1 MKEKFIKKAL
11 ILALGGFITK
21 ILSMFIR
28 IITTR
33 VIGVDG
39 LGLYMLVLPTF
50 NLFITIATLSLPTAI
65 SKLVAEGTRNNKK
78 LVLGFLPIAIIF
90 NIFLII
96 IIIILAPFIAN
107 NLLHNEILYYPIVS
121 IGITLP
127 FITTSSIIK
136 GYFFGKEKMFPN
148 VVSNMIEQITRIIS
162 IIFIIPYLLKI
173 NISYAVSGL
182 VFINCLSES
191 LGIITLLLFMPN
203 KTKINKNDIKPD
215 LNNIKDIF
223 SISIPTTTS
232 RLISSIGLF
241 LEPIIITFVFL
252 KLGYQTTYITKEY
265 GIISGYV
272 LPMVMMPNFL
282 SGAISNALLPT
293 VTKSYANKKY
303 KETKRKLLL
312 ACNLSL
318 IIGAVFT
325 IILFIFSKECLKLLF
340 NTTLGSN
347 YLKITSIIFLIS
359 YILNPL
365 SICMQAMDKS
375 KELMKINIIAVI
387 IKTSLLFTLTYL
399 NINMWPL
406 IISYGIQYIYI
417 TIKIINIIRKNL

>member
-1 MKEKFIKKAL
+1 MKEKFIKSTL
-11 ILALGGFITK
+11 ILVLGGFITK
-21 ILSMFIR
+21 VLGMIIR

-39 LGLYMLVLPTF
+39 LGLYMMVLPTF

-96 IIIILAPFIAN
+96 LIILLSPFIAN
-107 NLLHNEILYYPIVS
+107 NLLHNEILYYPIMS

-182 VFINCLSES
+182 VFINCLSEG
-191 LGIITLLLFMPN
+191 LGIVTLLLFMPN
-203 KTKINKNDIKPD
+203 KTKISKNDIKPD

-252 KLGYQTTYITKEY
+252 KLGYQTSYITKEY

-282 SGAISNALLPT
+282 SGAISSALLP
-293 VTKSYANKKY
+293 VISKSYANKKY
-303 KETKRKLLL
+303 KETKRKLIL
-312 ACNLSL
+312 ACKLSL
-318 IIGAVFT
+318 LIGIICT
-325 IILFIFSKECLKLLF
+325 IILFIFPEECLKLLF
-340 NTTLGSN
+340 NTTLGAN
-347 YLKITSIIFLIS
+347 YLQITSIIFLIS

-365 SICMQAMDKS
+365 SSCMQAMDKS
-375 KELMKINIIAVI
+375 KQLMKINIIGVI
-387 IKTSLLFTLTYL
+387 IKTSLLFILTYL
-399 NINMWPL
+399 DINMWPL

>member
-1 MKEKFIKKAL
+1 MKERFIKKAL

-21 ILSMFIR
+21 ILSMVIR

-107 NLLHNEILYYPIVS
+107 NLLHNEILYYPIIS

-191 LGIITLLLFMPN
+191 LSIVTLLLFMPN
-203 KTKINKNDIKPD
+203 KTKISKNDIKPD

-252 KLGYQTTYITKEY
+252 KLGYQTSYITKEY

-282 SGAISNALLPT
+282 SGAISSALLP
-293 VTKSYANKKY
+293 VISKSYANKKY
-303 KETKRKLLL
+303 KETKRKLIL
-312 ACNLSL
+312 ACKLSL
-318 IIGAVFT
+318 LIGIICT
-325 IILFIFSKECLKLLF
+325 IILFIFPEECLKLLF
-340 NTTLGSN
+340 NTTLGAN
-347 YLKITSIIFLIS
+347 YLQITSIIFLIS

-365 SICMQAMDKS
+365 SSCMQAMDKS
-375 KELMKINIIAVI
+375 KQLMKINIIGVI
-387 IKTSLLFTLTYL
+387 IKTSLLFILTYL
-399 NINMWPL
+399 DINMWPL

>member
-1 MKEKFIKKAL
+1 MKEKFIKSTL
-11 ILALGGFITK
+11 ILVLGGFITK
-21 ILSMFIR
+21 VLGMIIR

-39 LGLYMLVLPTF
+39 LGLYMMVLPTF

-96 IIIILAPFIAN
+96 LIILLSPFIAN
-107 NLLHNEILYYPIVS
+107 NLLHNEILYYPIMS

-182 VFINCLSES
+182 VFINCLSEG
-191 LGIITLLLFMPN
+191 LGIVTLLLFMPS
-203 KTKINKNDIKPD
+203 KTKISKNDIKPD

-252 KLGYQTTYITKEY
+252 KLGYQTSYITKEY

-282 SGAISNALLPT
+282 SGAISSALLP
-293 VTKSYANKKY
+293 VISKSYANKKY
-303 KETKRKLLL
+303 KETKRKLIL
-312 ACNLSL
+312 ACKLSL
-318 IIGAVFT
+318 LIGIICT
-325 IILFIFSKECLKLLF
+325 IILFIFPEECLKLLF
-340 NTTLGSN
+340 NTTLGAN
-347 YLKITSIIFLIS
+347 YLQITSIIFLIS

-365 SICMQAMDKS
+365 SSCMQAMDKS
-375 KELMKINIIAVI
+375 KQLMKINIIGVI
-387 IKTSLLFTLTYL
+387 IKTSLLFILTYL
-399 NINMWPL
+399 DINMWPL
-406 IISYGIQYIYI
+406 IIAYGIQYIYI
-417 TIKIINIIRKNL
+417 TIRIINIIRKNL

>member
-1 MKEKFIKKAL
+1 MKEKFIKSTL
-11 ILALGGFITK
+11 ILVLGGFITK
-21 ILSMFIR
+21 VLGMIIR

-39 LGLYMLVLPTF
+39 LGLYMMVLPTF

-96 IIIILAPFIAN
+96 LIILLSPFIAN
-107 NLLHNEILYYPIVS
+107 NLLHNEILYYPIMS

-182 VFINCLSES
+182 VFINCLSEG
-191 LGIITLLLFMPN
+191 LGIVTLLLFMPN
-203 KTKINKNDIKPD
+203 KTKISKNDIKPD

-252 KLGYQTTYITKEY
+252 KLGYQTSYITKEY

-282 SGAISNALLPT
+282 SGAISSALLP
-293 VTKSYANKKY
+293 VISKSYANKKY
-303 KETKRKLLL
+303 KETKRKLII
-312 ACNLSL
+312 ACKLSL
-318 IIGAVFT
+318 LIGIICT
-325 IILFIFSKECLKLLF
+325 IILFIFPEECLKLLF
-340 NTTLGSN
+340 NTTLGAN
-347 YLKITSIIFLIS
+347 YLQITSIIFLIS

-365 SICMQAMDKS
+365 SSCMQAMDKS
-375 KELMKINIIAVI
+375 KQLMKINIIGVI
-387 IKTSLLFTLTYL
+387 IKTSLLFILTYL

-406 IISYGIQYIYI
+406 IIAYGIQYIYI
-417 TIKIINIIRKNL
+417 TIRIINIIRKNL

>member
-1 MKEKFIKKAL
+1 MKERFIKKAL

-21 ILSMFIR
+21 ILSMVIR

-107 NLLHNEILYYPIVS
+107 NLLHNEILYYPIIS

-241 LEPIIITFVFL
+241 L
-252 KLGYQTTYITKEY
+252 
-265 GIISGYV
+265 
-272 LPMVMMPNFL
+272 
-282 SGAISNALLPT
+282 
-293 VTKSYANKKY
+293 
-303 KETKRKLLL
+303 
-312 ACNLSL
+312 
-318 IIGAVFT
+318 
-325 IILFIFSKECLKLLF
+325 
-340 NTTLGSN
+340 
-347 YLKITSIIFLIS
+347 
-359 YILNPL
+359 
-365 SICMQAMDKS
+365 
-375 KELMKINIIAVI
+375 
-387 IKTSLLFTLTYL
+387 
-399 NINMWPL
+399 
-406 IISYGIQYIYI
+406 
-417 TIKIINIIRKNL
+417 

>member
-1 MKEKFIKKAL
+1 MKERFIKKAL

-21 ILSMFIR
+21 ILSMVIR

-107 NLLHNEILYYPIVS
+107 NLLHNEILYYPIIS

-162 IIFIIPYLLKI
+162 IVFIIPYLLKI

-191 LGIITLLLFMPN
+191 LGIVTLLLFMPN

-318 IIGAVFT
+318 IIGVIFT
-325 IILFIFSKECLKLLF
+325 IILFIFPKECLKLLF

-417 TIKIINIIRKNL
+417 TIKIITIIRKNL

>member
-11 ILALGGFITK
+11 ILVLGGFITK
-21 ILSMFIR
+21 ILSMVIR

-39 LGLYMLVLPTF
+39 LGLYMMVLPTF

-96 IIIILAPFIAN
+96 LILLLSPFIAN
-107 NLLHNEILYYPIVS
+107 NLLHNEILYYPIMS

-182 VFINCLSES
+182 VFINCLSEG
-191 LGIITLLLFMPN
+191 LGIVTLLLFMPN
-203 KTKINKNDIKPD
+203 KTKISKNDIKPD

-252 KLGYQTTYITKEY
+252 KLGYQTSYITKEY

-282 SGAISNALLPT
+282 SGAISSALLP
-293 VTKSYANKKY
+293 VISKSYANKKY
-303 KETKRKLLL
+303 KETKRKLIL
-312 ACNLSL
+312 ACKLSL
-318 IIGAVFT
+318 LIGIICT
-325 IILFIFSKECLKLLF
+325 IILFIFPEECLKLLF
-340 NTTLGSN
+340 NTTLGAN
-347 YLKITSIIFLIS
+347 YLQITSIIFLIS

-365 SICMQAMDKS
+365 SSCMQAMDKS
-375 KELMKINIIAVI
+375 KQLMKINIIGVI
-387 IKTSLLFTLTYL
+387 IKTSLLFILTYL
-399 NINMWPL
+399 NINMWTL
-406 IISYGIQYIYI
+406 IIACGVQYIYI
-417 TIKIINIIRKNL
+417 TIRIINVIRKNL

>member
-1 MKEKFIKKAL
+1 MKEKFIKSTL
-11 ILALGGFITK
+11 ILVLGGFITK
-21 ILSMFIR
+21 VLGMIIR

-39 LGLYMLVLPTF
+39 LGLYMMVLPTF

-96 IIIILAPFIAN
+96 LIILLSPFIAN
-107 NLLHNEILYYPIVS
+107 NLLHNEILYYPIMS

-182 VFINCLSES
+182 VFINCLSEG
-191 LGIITLLLFMPN
+191 LGIVTLLLFMPS
-203 KTKINKNDIKPD
+203 KTKISKNDIKPD

-252 KLGYQTTYITKEY
+252 KLGYQTSYITKEY

-282 SGAISNALLPT
+282 SGAISSALLP
-293 VTKSYANKKY
+293 VISKSYANKKY
-303 KETKRKLLL
+303 KETKRKLIL
-312 ACNLSL
+312 ACKLSL
-318 IIGAVFT
+318 LIGIICT
-325 IILFIFSKECLKLLF
+325 IILFIFPEECLKLLF
-340 NTTLGSN
+340 NTTLGAN
-347 YLKITSIIFLIS
+347 YLQITSIIFLIS

-365 SICMQAMDKS
+365 SSCMQAMDKS
-375 KELMKINIIAVI
+375 KQLMKINIIGVI
-387 IKTSLLFTLTYL
+387 IKTSLLFILTYL
-399 NINMWPL
+399 DINMWPL
-406 IISYGIQYIYI
+406 IIACGVQYIYI
-417 TIKIINIIRKNL
+417 TIRIINVIRKNL

>member
-11 ILALGGFITK
+11 ILVLGGFITK
-21 ILSMFIR
+21 ILSMVIR

-96 IIIILAPFIAN
+96 LIILLSPFIAN
-107 NLLHNEILYYPIVS
+107 NLLHNEILYYPIMS

-182 VFINCLSES
+182 VFINCLSEG
-191 LGIITLLLFMPN
+191 LGIVTLLLFMPN
-203 KTKINKNDIKPD
+203 KTKISKNDIKPD

-252 KLGYQTTYITKEY
+252 KLGYQTSYITKEY

-282 SGAISNALLPT
+282 SGAISSALLP
-293 VTKSYANKKY
+293 VISKSYANKKY
-303 KETKRKLLL
+303 KETKRKLIL
-312 ACNLSL
+312 ACKLSL
-318 IIGAVFT
+318 LIGIICT
-325 IILFIFSKECLKLLF
+325 IILFIFPEECLKLLF
-340 NTTLGSN
+340 NTTLGAN
-347 YLKITSIIFLIS
+347 YLQITSIIFLIS

-365 SICMQAMDKS
+365 SSCMQAMDKS
-375 KELMKINIIAVI
+375 KQLMKINIIGVI
-387 IKTSLLFTLTYL
+387 IKTSLLFILTYL

-406 IISYGIQYIYI
+406 IIACGVQYIYI
-417 TIKIINIIRKNL
+417 TIRIINIIRKNL

>member
-21 ILSMFIR
+21 ILSMVIR

-96 IIIILAPFIAN
+96 LIIILAPFIAN
-107 NLLHNEILYYPIVS
+107 NLLHNEILYYPIIS

-173 NISYAVSGL
+173 NTSYAVSGL
-182 VFINCLSES
+182 VFINCLSECLS
-191 LGIITLLLFMPN
+191 IVTLLLFMPN

-318 IIGAVFT
+318 IIGAIFT
-325 IILFIFSKECLKLLF
+325 IILFIFPKECLKLLF

-375 KELMKINIIAVI
+375 KELMKINIIATI

>member
-21 ILSMFIR
+21 ILSMVIR

-107 NLLHNEILYYPIVS
+107 NLLHNEILYYPIIS

-191 LGIITLLLFMPN
+191 LGIVTLLLFMPN

-318 IIGAVFT
+318 IIGAIFT
-325 IILFIFSKECLKLLF
+325 IILFIFPKECLKLLF

-406 IISYGIQYIYI
+406 IISYSIQYIYI

>member
-1 MKEKFIKKAL
+1 MKEKFIKSTL
-11 ILALGGFITK
+11 ILVLGGFITK
-21 ILSMFIR
+21 VLGMIIR

-39 LGLYMLVLPTF
+39 LGLYMMVLPTF

-96 IIIILAPFIAN
+96 LIILLSPFIAN
-107 NLLHNEILYYPIVS
+107 NLLHNEILYYPIMS

-182 VFINCLSES
+182 VFINCLSEG
-191 LGIITLLLFMPN
+191 LGIVTLLLFMPN
-203 KTKINKNDIKPD
+203 KTKISKNDIKPD

-252 KLGYQTTYITKEY
+252 KLGYQTSYITKEY

-282 SGAISNALLPT
+282 SGAISSALLP
-293 VTKSYANKKY
+293 VISKSYANKKY
-303 KETKRKLLL
+303 KETKRKLIL
-312 ACNLSL
+312 ACKLSL
-318 IIGAVFT
+318 LIGIICT
-325 IILFIFSKECLKLLF
+325 IILFIFPEECLKLLF
-340 NTTLGSN
+340 NTTLGAN
-347 YLKITSIIFLIS
+347 YLQITSIIFLIS

-365 SICMQAMDKS
+365 SSCMQAMDKS
-375 KELMKINIIAVI
+375 KQLMKINIIGVI

-406 IISYGIQYIYI
+406 IIACGVQYIYI
-417 TIKIINIIRKNL
+417 TIRIINVIRKNL

>member
-21 ILSMFIR
+21 ILSMVIR

-107 NLLHNEILYYPIVS
+107 NLLHNEILYYPIIS

-191 LGIITLLLFMPN
+191 LGIVTLLLFMPN
-203 KTKINKNDIKPD
+203 KTKISKNDIKPD

-232 RLISSIGLF
+232 RLISSICLF

-318 IIGAVFT
+318 IIGFIFT
-325 IILFIFSKECLKLLF
+325 IILFTFPKECLKLLF

-387 IKTSLLFTLTYL
+387 IKTGLLFTLTYL

>member
-11 ILALGGFITK
+11 ILVLGGFITK
-21 ILSMFIR
+21 VLGMIIR

-39 LGLYMLVLPTF
+39 LGLYMMILPTF

-78 LVLGFLPIAIIF
+78 LVLGFLPIAIFF

-96 IIIILAPFIAN
+96 LIIIISPFIATK
-107 NLLHNEILYYPIVS
+107 LLHNEILYYPIMS
-121 IGITLP
+121 ISITLP

-252 KLGYQTTYITKEY
+252 KLGYETSYITKEY

-282 SGAISNALLPT
+282 SGAISSALLP
-293 VTKSYANKKY
+293 VISKSYADKKY
-303 KETKRKLLL
+303 KETKRKLIV
-312 ACNLSL
+312 ACKLSL
-318 IIGAVFT
+318 FIGIICT
-325 IILFIFSKECLKLLF
+325 IILFIFPKECLKLLF
-340 NTTLGSN
+340 NTTLGVN

-365 SICMQAMDKS
+365 STCMQAMDKS
-375 KELMKINIIAVI
+375 KELMKINIIGVI
-387 IKTSLLFTLTYL
+387 IKTLLLFVLNFI

-406 IISYGIQYIYI
+406 IISCGIQYIYV
-417 TIKIINIIRKNL
+417 TIKIIKVIRKNL

>member
-1 MKEKFIKKAL
+1 MKEKFIKSTL
-11 ILALGGFITK
+11 ILVLGGFITK
-21 ILSMFIR
+21 VLGMIIR

-39 LGLYMLVLPTF
+39 LGLYMMVLPTF

-96 IIIILAPFIAN
+96 LIILLSPFIAN
-107 NLLHNEILYYPIVS
+107 NLLHNEILYYPIMS

-182 VFINCLSES
+182 VFINCLSEG
-191 LGIITLLLFMPN
+191 LGIVTLLLFMPS
-203 KTKINKNDIKPD
+203 KTKISKNDIKPD

-252 KLGYQTTYITKEY
+252 KLGYQTSYITKEY

-282 SGAISNALLPT
+282 SGAISSALLP
-293 VTKSYANKKY
+293 VISKSYANKKY
-303 KETKRKLLL
+303 KETKRKLIL
-312 ACNLSL
+312 ACKLSL
-318 IIGAVFT
+318 LIGIICT
-325 IILFIFSKECLKLLF
+325 IILFIFPEECLKLLF
-340 NTTLGSN
+340 NTTLGAN
-347 YLKITSIIFLIS
+347 YLQITSIIFLIS

-365 SICMQAMDKS
+365 SSCMQAMDKS
-375 KELMKINIIAVI
+375 KQLMKINIIGVI
-387 IKTSLLFTLTYL
+387 IKTSLLFILTYL
-399 NINMWPL
+399 DINMWPL
-406 IISYGIQYIYI
+406 IIACGVQYIYI
-417 TIKIINIIRKNL
+417 TIRIINIIRKNL

>member
-1 MKEKFIKKAL
+1 MKEKFIKSTL
-11 ILALGGFITK
+11 ILVLGGFITK
-21 ILSMFIR
+21 VLGMIIR

-39 LGLYMLVLPTF
+39 LGLYMMVLPTF

-96 IIIILAPFIAN
+96 LIILLSPFIAN
-107 NLLHNEILYYPIVS
+107 NLLHNEILYYPIMS

-182 VFINCLSES
+182 VFINCLSEG
-191 LGIITLLLFMPN
+191 LGIVTLLLFMPN
-203 KTKINKNDIKPD
+203 KTKISKNDIKPD

-252 KLGYQTTYITKEY
+252 KLGYQTSYITKEY

-282 SGAISNALLPT
+282 SGAISSALLP
-293 VTKSYANKKY
+293 VISKSYANKKY
-303 KETKRKLLL
+303 KETKRKLIL
-312 ACNLSL
+312 ACKLSL
-318 IIGAVFT
+318 LIGIICT
-325 IILFIFSKECLKLLF
+325 IILFIFPEECLKLLF
-340 NTTLGSN
+340 NTTLGAN
-347 YLKITSIIFLIS
+347 YLQITSIIFLIS

-365 SICMQAMDKS
+365 SSCMQAMDKS
-375 KELMKINIIAVI
+375 KELMKINIIGVI
-387 IKTSLLFTLTYL
+387 IKTSLLFILTYL
-399 NINMWPL
+399 DINMWPL
-406 IISYGIQYIYI
+406 IIACGVQYIYI
-417 TIKIINIIRKNL
+417 TIRIINVIRKNL

>member
-21 ILSMFIR
+21 ILSMVIR

-107 NLLHNEILYYPIVS
+107 NLLHNEILYYPIIS

-191 LGIITLLLFMPN
+191 LGIVTLLLFMPN

-318 IIGAVFT
+318 IIGAIFT
-325 IILFIFSKECLKLLF
+325 IILFIFPKECLKLLF
-340 NTTLGSN
+340 NTSLGSN

-365 SICMQAMDKS
+365 SSCMQAMDKS
-375 KELMKINIIAVI
+375 KQLMKINIIGVI
-387 IKTSLLFTLTYL
+387 IKTSLLFILTYL
-399 NINMWPL
+399 DINMWPL
-406 IISYGIQYIYI
+406 IIACGVQYIYI
-417 TIKIINIIRKNL
+417 TIRIINVIRKNL

>member
-11 ILALGGFITK
+11 ILVLGGFITK
-21 ILSMFIR
+21 VLGMIIR

-39 LGLYMLVLPTF
+39 LGLYMMVLPTF

-96 IIIILAPFIAN
+96 LIILLSPFIAN
-107 NLLHNEILYYPIVS
+107 NLLHNEILYYPIMS

-162 IIFIIPYLLKI
+162 IVFIIPYLLKI

-182 VFINCLSES
+182 VFINCLSEG
-191 LGIITLLLFMPN
+191 LGIVTLLLFMPN
-203 KTKINKNDIKPD
+203 KTKISKNDIKPD

-252 KLGYQTTYITKEY
+252 KLGYQTSYITKEY

-282 SGAISNALLPT
+282 SGAISSALLP
-293 VTKSYANKKY
+293 VISKSYANKKY
-303 KETKRKLLL
+303 KETKRKLIL
-312 ACNLSL
+312 ACKLSL
-318 IIGAVFT
+318 LIGIICT
-325 IILFIFSKECLKLLF
+325 IILFIFPEKCLKLLF
-340 NTTLGSN
+340 NTTLGAN
-347 YLKITSIIFLIS
+347 YLQITSIIFLIS

-365 SICMQAMDKS
+365 SSCMQAMDKS
-375 KELMKINIIAVI
+375 KQLMKINIIGVI
-387 IKTSLLFTLTYL
+387 IKTSLLFILTYL

-406 IISYGIQYIYI
+406 IIACGVQYIYI
-417 TIKIINIIRKNL
+417 TIRIINVIRKNL

>member
-1 MKEKFIKKAL
+1 MKEKFIKSTL
-11 ILALGGFITK
+11 ILVLGGFITK
-21 ILSMFIR
+21 VLGMIIR

-39 LGLYMLVLPTF
+39 LGLYMMVLPTF

-96 IIIILAPFIAN
+96 LIILLSPFIAN
-107 NLLHNEILYYPIVS
+107 NLLHNEILYYPIMS

-182 VFINCLSES
+182 VFINCLSEG
-191 LGIITLLLFMPN
+191 LGIVTLLLFMPN
-203 KTKINKNDIKPD
+203 KTKISKNDIKPD

-252 KLGYQTTYITKEY
+252 KLGYQTFYITKEY

-282 SGAISNALLPT
+282 SGAISSALLP
-293 VTKSYANKKY
+293 VISKSYANKKY
-303 KETKRKLLL
+303 KETKRKLIL
-312 ACNLSL
+312 ACKLSL
-318 IIGAVFT
+318 LIGIICT
-325 IILFIFSKECLKLLF
+325 IILFIFPEECLKLLF
-340 NTTLGSN
+340 NTTLGAN
-347 YLKITSIIFLIS
+347 YLQITSIIFLIS

-365 SICMQAMDKS
+365 SSCMQAMDKS
-375 KELMKINIIAVI
+375 KQLMKINIIGVI
-387 IKTSLLFTLTYL
+387 IKTSLLFILTYL
-399 NINMWPL
+399 DINMWPL
-406 IISYGIQYIYI
+406 IIACGVQYIYI
-417 TIKIINIIRKNL
+417 TIRIINVIRKNL

>member
-1 MKEKFIKKAL
+1 MKERFIKKAL

-21 ILSMFIR
+21 ILSMVIR

-96 IIIILAPFIAN
+96 IIIILSPFIAN
-107 NLLHNEILYYPIVS
+107 NLLHNEILYYPIMS

-318 IIGAVFT
+318 IIGAIFT
-325 IILFIFSKECLKLLF
+325 IILFIFPKECLKLLF
-340 NTTLGSN
+340 NTSLGSN

-365 SICMQAMDKS
+365 SSCMQAMDKS
-375 KELMKINIIAVI
+375 KQLMKINIIGVI
-387 IKTSLLFTLTYL
+387 IKTSLLFILTYL
-399 NINMWPL
+399 DINMWPL
-406 IISYGIQYIYI
+406 IIACGVQYIYI
-417 TIKIINIIRKNL
+417 TIRIINVIRKNL

>member
-11 ILALGGFITK
+11 ILVLGGFITK
-21 ILSMFIR
+21 VLGMIIR

-39 LGLYMLVLPTF
+39 LGLYMMVLPTF

-96 IIIILAPFIAN
+96 LIILLSPFIAN
-107 NLLHNEILYYPIVS
+107 NLLHNEILYYPIMS

-182 VFINCLSES
+182 VFINCLSEG
-191 LGIITLLLFMPN
+191 LGIVTLLLFMPN
-203 KTKINKNDIKPD
+203 KTKISKNDIKPD

-252 KLGYQTTYITKEY
+252 KLGYQTSYITKEY

-282 SGAISNALLPT
+282 SGAISSALLP
-293 VTKSYANKKY
+293 VISKSYANKKY
-303 KETKRKLLL
+303 KETKRKLIL
-312 ACNLSL
+312 ACKLSL
-318 IIGAVFT
+318 LIGIICT
-325 IILFIFSKECLKLLF
+325 IILFIFPEKCLKLLF
-340 NTTLGSN
+340 NTTLGAN
-347 YLKITSIIFLIS
+347 YLQITSIIFLIS

-365 SICMQAMDKS
+365 SSCMQAMDKS
-375 KELMKINIIAVI
+375 KQLMKINIIGVI
-387 IKTSLLFTLTYL
+387 IKTSLLFILTYL

-406 IISYGIQYIYI
+406 IIACGVQYIYI
-417 TIKIINIIRKNL
+417 TIRIINVIRKNL

>member
-21 ILSMFIR
+21 ILSMVIR

-107 NLLHNEILYYPIVS
+107 NLLHNEILYYPIIS

-191 LGIITLLLFMPN
+191 LGIVTLLLFMPN

-282 SGAISNALLPT
+282 SGAISNALLPA

-318 IIGAVFT
+318 IIGVIFT
-325 IILFIFSKECLKLLF
+325 IILFIFPKECLKLLF

-387 IKTSLLFTLTYL
+387 IKTSLLFTLTCL

>member
-21 ILSMFIR
+21 ILSMVIR

-107 NLLHNEILYYPIVS
+107 NLLHNEILYYPIIS

-148 VVSNMIEQITRIIS
+148 VLSNMIEQITRIIS
-162 IIFIIPYLLKI
+162 IVFIIPYLLKI

-191 LGIITLLLFMPN
+191 LGIVTLLLFMPN
-203 KTKINKNDIKPD
+203 KTKISKNDIKPD

-318 IIGAVFT
+318 IIGAIFT
-325 IILFIFSKECLKLLF
+325 IILFIFPKECLKLLF
-340 NTTLGSN
+340 NTTLGLN

>member
-21 ILSMFIR
+21 ILSMVIR

-107 NLLHNEILYYPIVS
+107 NLLHNEILYYPIIS

-191 LGIITLLLFMPN
+191 LGIVTLLLFMPN

-232 RLISSIGLF
+232 RLISSIVLF

-252 KLGYQTTYITKEY
+252 KLGYQTSYITKEY

-282 SGAISNALLPT
+282 SGAISSALLP
-293 VTKSYANKKY
+293 VISKSYANKKY
-303 KETKRKLLL
+303 KETKRKLIL
-312 ACNLSL
+312 ACKLSL
-318 IIGAVFT
+318 LIGIICT
-325 IILFIFSKECLKLLF
+325 IILFIFPEECLKLLF
-340 NTTLGSN
+340 NTTLGAN
-347 YLKITSIIFLIS
+347 YLQITSIIFLIS

-365 SICMQAMDKS
+365 SSCMQAMDKS
-375 KELMKINIIAVI
+375 KQLMKINIIGVI
-387 IKTSLLFTLTYL
+387 IKTSLLFILTYL
-399 NINMWPL
+399 DINMWPL
-406 IISYGIQYIYI
+406 IIACGVQYIYI
-417 TIKIINIIRKNL
+417 TIRIINIIRKNL

>member
-1 MKEKFIKKAL
+1 MKEKFIKSTL
-11 ILALGGFITK
+11 ILVLGGFITK
-21 ILSMFIR
+21 VLGMIIR

-39 LGLYMLVLPTF
+39 LGLYMMVLPTF

-96 IIIILAPFIAN
+96 LIILLSPFIAN
-107 NLLHNEILYYPIVS
+107 NLLHNEILYYPIMS
-121 IGITLP
+121 IGITLS

-182 VFINCLSES
+182 VFINCLSEG
-191 LGIITLLLFMPN
+191 LGIVTLLLFMPN
-203 KTKINKNDIKPD
+203 KTKISKNDIKPD

-252 KLGYQTTYITKEY
+252 KLGYQTSYITKEY

-282 SGAISNALLPT
+282 SGAISSALLP
-293 VTKSYANKKY
+293 VISKSYANKKY
-303 KETKRKLLL
+303 KETKRKLIL
-312 ACNLSL
+312 ACKLSL
-318 IIGAVFT
+318 LIGIICT
-325 IILFIFSKECLKLLF
+325 IILFIFPEECLKLLF
-340 NTTLGSN
+340 NTTLGAN
-347 YLKITSIIFLIS
+347 YLQITSIIFLIS

-365 SICMQAMDKS
+365 SSCMQAMDKS
-375 KELMKINIIAVI
+375 KQLMKINIIGVI
-387 IKTSLLFTLTYL
+387 IKTSLLFILTYL
-399 NINMWPL
+399 DINMWPL
-406 IISYGIQYIYI
+406 IIACGVQYIYI
-417 TIKIINIIRKNL
+417 TIRIINVIRKNL

>member
-1 MKEKFIKKAL
+1 MKEKFIKSTL
-11 ILALGGFITK
+11 ILVLGGFITK
-21 ILSMFIR
+21 VLGMIIR

-39 LGLYMLVLPTF
+39 LGLYMMVLPTF

-96 IIIILAPFIAN
+96 LIILLSPFIAN
-107 NLLHNEILYYPIVS
+107 NLLHNEILYYPIMS

-182 VFINCLSES
+182 VFINCLSEG
-191 LGIITLLLFMPN
+191 LGIVTLLLFMPN
-203 KTKINKNDIKPD
+203 KTKISKNDIKPD

-252 KLGYQTTYITKEY
+252 KLGYQTSYITKEY

-282 SGAISNALLPT
+282 SGAISSALLP
-293 VTKSYANKKY
+293 VISKSYANKKY
-303 KETKRKLLL
+303 KETKRKLIL
-312 ACNLSL
+312 ACKLSL
-318 IIGAVFT
+318 LIGIICT
-325 IILFIFSKECLKLLF
+325 IILFIFPEECLKLLF
-340 NTTLGSN
+340 NTTLGAN
-347 YLKITSIIFLIS
+347 YLQITSIIFLIS

-365 SICMQAMDKS
+365 SSCMQAMDKS
-375 KELMKINIIAVI
+375 KQLMKINIIGVI
-387 IKTSLLFTLTYL
+387 IKTSLLFILTYL
-399 NINMWPL
+399 DINMWPL
-406 IISYGIQYIYI
+406 IIACGVQYIYI
-417 TIKIINIIRKNL
+417 TIRIINVIRKNL

>member
-21 ILSMFIR
+21 ILSMVIR

-33 VIGVDG
+33 VIGVNG

-96 IIIILAPFIAN
+96 IIIILSPFIAN
-107 NLLHNEILYYPIVS
+107 NLLHNEILYYPIIS

-191 LGIITLLLFMPN
+191 LGIVTLLLFMPN

-282 SGAISNALLPT
+282 SGAISNALLP
-293 VTKSYANKKY
+293 VISKSYANKKL
-303 KETKRKLLL
+303 KETKRKLKL
-312 ACNLSL
+312 ACFLSIFIG
-318 IIGAVFT
+318 IICT
-325 IILFIFSKECLKLLF
+325 IILFLFPKFCLKTIF
-340 NTTLGSN
+340 NTNLGVN
-347 YLKITSIIFLIS
+347 YLKVASIIFLIS

-365 SICMQAMDKS
+365 SSCMQAMNKS
-375 KELMKINIIAVI
+375 KELMKINIIGVS
-387 IKTSLLFTLTYL
+387 IKTIILFLLTFLD
-399 NINMWPL
+399 INMWSLL
-406 IISYGIQYIYI
+406 ISSGIQFIYV
-417 TIKIINIIRKNL
+417 TIKMINIIRKSL

>member
-1 MKEKFIKKAL
+1 MKERFIKKAL

-21 ILSMFIR
+21 ILSMVIR

-96 IIIILAPFIAN
+96 IIIILSPFIAN
-107 NLLHNEILYYPIVS
+107 NLLHNEILYYPIIS

-191 LGIITLLLFMPN
+191 LSIVTLLLFMPN

-303 KETKRKLLL
+303 KETKRKLIL
-312 ACNLSL
+312 ACKLSL
-318 IIGAVFT
+318 LIGIICT
-325 IILFIFSKECLKLLF
+325 IILFIFPEECLKLLF
-340 NTTLGSN
+340 NTTLGAN
-347 YLKITSIIFLIS
+347 YLQITSIIFLIS

-365 SICMQAMDKS
+365 SSCMQAMDKS
-375 KELMKINIIAVI
+375 KQLMKINIIGVI
-387 IKTSLLFTLTYL
+387 IKTSLLFILTYL
-399 NINMWPL
+399 DINMWPL
-406 IISYGIQYIYI
+406 IIACGVQYIYI
-417 TIKIINIIRKNL
+417 TIRIINVIRKNL

>member
-11 ILALGGFITK
+11 ILVLGGFITK
-21 ILSMFIR
+21 ILSMVIR

-39 LGLYMLVLPTF
+39 LGLYMMVLPTF

-96 IIIILAPFIAN
+96 LILLLSPFIAN
-107 NLLHNEILYYPIVS
+107 NLLHNEILYYPIMS

-182 VFINCLSES
+182 VFINCLSEG
-191 LGIITLLLFMPN
+191 LGIVTLLLFMPN
-203 KTKINKNDIKPD
+203 KTKISKNDIKPD

-252 KLGYQTTYITKEY
+252 KLGYQTSYITKEY

-282 SGAISNALLPT
+282 SGAISSALLP
-293 VTKSYANKKY
+293 VISKSYANKKY
-303 KETKRKLLL
+303 KETKRKLIL
-312 ACNLSL
+312 ACKLSL
-318 IIGAVFT
+318 LIGIICT
-325 IILFIFSKECLKLLF
+325 IILFIFPEECLKLLF
-340 NTTLGSN
+340 NTTLGAN
-347 YLKITSIIFLIS
+347 YLQITSIIFLIS

-365 SICMQAMDKS
+365 SSCMQAMDKS
-375 KELMKINIIAVI
+375 KQLMKINIIGVI
-387 IKTSLLFTLTYL
+387 IKTSLLFILTYL

-406 IISYGIQYIYI
+406 IIACGVQYIYI
-417 TIKIINIIRKNL
+417 TIRIINIIRKNL

>member
-21 ILSMFIR
+21 ILSMVIR

-107 NLLHNEILYYPIVS
+107 NLLHNEILYYPIIS

-148 VVSNMIEQITRIIS
+148 VVSNMIEQIIRIIS

-203 KTKINKNDIKPD
+203 KTKISKNDIKPD

-318 IIGAVFT
+318 IIGAIFT
-325 IILFIFSKECLKLLF
+325 IILFIFPKECLKLLF

>member
-1 MKEKFIKKAL
+1 MKEKFIKKVL

-21 ILSMFIR
+21 ILSMVIR

-107 NLLHNEILYYPIVS
+107 NLLHNEILYYPIIS

-191 LGIITLLLFMPN
+191 LGIVTLLLFMPN
-203 KTKINKNDIKPD
+203 KTKISKNDIKPD

-318 IIGAVFT
+318 IIGFIFT
-325 IILFIFSKECLKLLF
+325 IILFTFPKECLKLLF

>member
-1 MKEKFIKKAL
+1 MKEKFIKSTL
-11 ILALGGFITK
+11 ILVLGGFITK
-21 ILSMFIR
+21 ILSMIIR

-39 LGLYMLVLPTF
+39 LGLYMMVLPTF

-96 IIIILAPFIAN
+96 LIILLSPFIAN
-107 NLLHNEILYYPIVS
+107 NLLHNEILYYPIMS

-182 VFINCLSES
+182 VFINCLSEG
-191 LGIITLLLFMPN
+191 LGIVTLLLFMPN
-203 KTKINKNDIKPD
+203 KTKISKNDIKPN

-252 KLGYQTTYITKEY
+252 KLGYQTSYITKEY

-282 SGAISNALLPT
+282 SGAISSALLP
-293 VTKSYANKKY
+293 VISKSYANKKY
-303 KETKRKLLL
+303 KETKRKLIL
-312 ACNLSL
+312 ACKLSL
-318 IIGAVFT
+318 LIGIICT
-325 IILFIFSKECLKLLF
+325 IILFIFPEECLKLLF
-340 NTTLGSN
+340 NTTLGAN
-347 YLKITSIIFLIS
+347 YLQITSIIFLIS

-365 SICMQAMDKS
+365 SSCMQAMDKS
-375 KELMKINIIAVI
+375 KQLMKINIIGVI

-406 IISYGIQYIYI
+406 IIACGVQYIYI
-417 TIKIINIIRKNL
+417 TIRIINIIRKNL

>member
-1 MKEKFIKKAL
+1 MKEKFIKSTL
-11 ILALGGFITK
+11 ILVLGGFITK
-21 ILSMFIR
+21 VLGMIIR

-39 LGLYMLVLPTF
+39 LGLYMMVLPTF

-96 IIIILAPFIAN
+96 LIIILAPFIAN
-107 NLLHNEILYYPIVS
+107 NLLHNEILYYPIMS

-182 VFINCLSES
+182 VFINCLSEG
-191 LGIITLLLFMPN
+191 LGIVTLLLFMPN
-203 KTKINKNDIKPD
+203 KTKISKNDIKPD

-252 KLGYQTTYITKEY
+252 KLGYQTSYITKEY

-282 SGAISNALLPT
+282 SGAISSALLP
-293 VTKSYANKKY
+293 VISKSYANKKY
-303 KETKRKLLL
+303 KETKRKLIL
-312 ACNLSL
+312 ACKLSL
-318 IIGAVFT
+318 LIGIICT
-325 IILFIFSKECLKLLF
+325 IILFIFPEECLKLLF
-340 NTTLGSN
+340 NTTLGAN
-347 YLKITSIIFLIS
+347 YLQITSIIFLIS

-365 SICMQAMDKS
+365 SSCMQAMDKS
-375 KELMKINIIAVI
+375 KQLMKINIIGVI
-387 IKTSLLFTLTYL
+387 IKTSLLFILTYL
-399 NINMWPL
+399 DINMWPL
-406 IISYGIQYIYI
+406 IIACGVQYIYI
-417 TIKIINIIRKNL
+417 TIRIINVIRKNL